1 MKKIFTLSFLL
12 LAAASIHAQK
22 ITVLKSAGEGLGFL
36 GLAISEN
43 GRYVCG
49 DSEAGTGFIWDMQTN
64 TTFYDAEKYPE
75 ASLERVSDNGVA
87 VGYWGDDA
95 VTFDINGTMTKLEAE
110 QGSPLAKAKYITP
123 DGKMVVGSIYN
134 ESYVSHGCVWI
145 EGNKILLPEP
155 TTEEIGF
162 SVNGTQAIAASSG
175 GRS

>member
-64 TTFYDAEKYPE
+64 TTFYDA
-75 ASLERVSDNGVA
+75 
-87 VGYWGDDA
+87 
-95 VTFDINGTMTKLEAE
+95 
-110 QGSPLAKAKYITP
+110 
-123 DGKMVVGSIYN
+123 
-134 ESYVSHGCVWI
+134 
-145 EGNKILLPEP
+145 
-155 TTEEIGF
+155 
-162 SVNGTQAIAASSG
+162 
-175 GRS
+175 